1 MPEDM
6 NTYHSEIEKL
16 AELVQAWRFRRAGVV
31 EKGDREDIDA
41 KELDRLIHNAL
52 CDRDGN
58 FFASLGKAVEFSKKI
73 DDIRRQ
79 AGRDQAEREG
89 GEALRIWLRE
99 RMRNIDPVDSLRTAY
114 ISFDPAW
121 NPTWREVVELAKEIQ
136 QLDPEISERHLRR
149 LRKEARLEH
158 LPNGRPGRPKSKK

>member
-1 MPEDM
+1 M

-16 AELVQAWRFRRAGVV
+16 AELVQAWRLRRAGEVQ
-31 EKGDREDIDA
+31 KGDSEDVDA

-58 FFASLGKAVEFSKKI
+58 FFTSLRKAVEFSKKI
-73 DDIRRQ
+73 DDVRRQ

-89 GEALRIWLRE
+89 GEALKKWLRQSK
-99 RMRNIDPVDSLRTAY
+99 RNINPVDALRNAY
-114 ISFDPAW
+114 FSFDPAC
-121 NPTWREVVELAKEIQ
+121 NPTWREVVELAKDTH
-136 QLDPEISERHLRR
+136 QLDPEIGERHLRR

-158 LPNGRPGRPKSKK
+158 LPNGRPGRPKSTK